1 MNEEDRR
8 ATGFAWASARL
19 TMLAL
24 LLPVVLSC
32 QVPRWPIQGALRSPF
47 GIRMEG
53 LRPDVHRGVDVTSP
67 TGTPVRPILD
77 GRIRFAGVMRGY
89 GSVIWVD
96 HGETLLSLYA
106 HLSEIRVEEG
116 ASVRQSDV
124 IGLVGMSGN
133 AQAPHLHLEIWR
145 WGREV
150 DPVPFLGGQPPGP

>member
-1 MNEEDRR
+1 MRSRDRR
-8 ATGFAWASARL
+8 VAGLPRAPVRL
-19 TMLAL
+19 AMLAA
-24 LLPVVLSC
+24 LLPMFSSC
-32 QVPRWPIQGALRSPF
+32 QVPRWPIQGTLRSPF

-53 LRPDVHRGVDVTSP
+53 LRPDVHRGVDVASP

-116 ASVRQSDV
+116 ASVGQRDV
-124 IGLVGMSGN
+124 IGLVGMTGN
-133 AQAPHLHLEIWR
+133 AQAPHLH
-145 WGREV
+145 
-150 DPVPFLGGQPPGP
+150 